1 MLLKYRIIFY
11 AIILCLF
18 GLTLMTVSPV
28 FAQQDSG
35 RGFFL
40 CDTNLAV
47 AEAELSKDQY
57 EECVKAVKAGE
68 NDSRLRGEPLL
79 MKHRVLCPLYFPH
92 LCQRLELK
100 KQDPNSIF
108 YEKNYMHVYKLIDGG
123 DYGKS
128 QIIIELGEMAEDE
141 VQ

>member
-1 MLLKYRIIFY
+1 MWYDGSCLGGGRISRI
-11 AIILCLF
+11 
-18 GLTLMTVSPV
+18 
-28 FAQQDSG
+28 
-35 RGFFL
+35 
-40 CDTNLAV
+40 
-47 AEAELSKDQY
+47 SKDQY
-57 EECVKAVKAGE
+57 EECIKAVNAGE

-79 MKHRVLCPLYFPH
+79 MKHRVLCPLYFPD

-128 QIIIELGEMAEDE
+128 QIIIERGEMAEDE
-141 VQ
+141 AQ